1 MDIITSVKVPD
12 YVYDLFSKAAQEIG
26 NVTTEEIMSRALFQ
40 YAELVAE
47 DILRR
52 DRSASPE
59 L

>member
-47 DILRR
+47 NILRR